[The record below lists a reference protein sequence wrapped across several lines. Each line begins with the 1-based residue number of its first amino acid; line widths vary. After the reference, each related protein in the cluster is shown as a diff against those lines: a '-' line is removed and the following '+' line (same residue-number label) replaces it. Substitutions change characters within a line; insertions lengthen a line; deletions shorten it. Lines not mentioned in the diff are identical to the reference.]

1 MIKMNIKN
9 TETEKNLIKSLKGEA
24 LAHMKYT
31 IYAKLLG
38 ESSKSIEKQ
47 IEEIAHNEKEHWK
60 VYAKLLLE
68 EDYYD
73 DDRNLVDAI
82 MGEHLECLSLYPEY
96 ARIAREEGFD
106 EIAEK
111 FEEIG
116 KIECNHEKQF
126 DLILK
131 SLDMKRELNIWKC
144 SNCGYIHKGNN
155 PPDEC
160 PVCNH
165 PKEYFL

>member
-38 ESSKSIEKQ
+38 KSSKSIEKQ

-106 EIAEK
+106 AVPDARG
-111 FEEIG
+111 FA
-116 KIECNHEKQF
+116 F
-126 DLILK
+126 DAIPH
-131 SLDMKRELNIWKC
+131 C
-144 SNCGYIHKGNN
+144 SHFGFDTIKDCT
-155 PPDEC
+155 D
-160 PVCNH
+160 
-165 PKEYFL
+165 LRL